1 MKNYVLCAVA
11 PAAVPA
17 KLIHEVSLALEQIG
31 LKRLQA
37 LPTVHERVW
46 ECEFAGDPIIDH
58 RLVLQAL
65 SLVFKA
71 DLALIPQTPA
81 RTARQLVV
89 FDMDSTLV
97 AGEVIDEIAR
107 FAGVYDKV
115 QAITAR
121 AMKGE
126 LDFTQSLHERVA
138 LLKGVSKAHLKT
150 VEHAIPLQP
159 GVAHTAKILKRHN
172 IHTAILTG
180 GFTFFAETLRSK
192 LHFDEAHANQLVFA
206 GEELAG
212 TVSGEVIDGNA
223 KARLMNEIAQ
233 RLGFTTDQVVAV
245 GDGSNDLPMLTSAGL
260 GVAFHAKEKV
270 RRASP
275 CEISQ
280 GTMQS
285 LLCYLGLS
293 QDAFDD
299 V

>member
-1 MKNYVLCAVA
+1 MKSYVLCAVA

-31 LKRLQA
+31 LKRQNA

-46 ECEFAGDPIIDH
+46 ECEFAGEPVIDH
-58 RLVLQAL
+58 RLVLQAM

-81 RTARQLVV
+81 RTARRLVV

-115 QAITAR
+115 QTITAR

-138 LLKGVSKAHLKT
+138 LLKGVSTTHLKT
-150 VEHAIPLQP
+150 VENSIPLQP

-172 IHTAILTG
+172 IHVAILTG
-180 GFTFFAETLRSK
+180 GFTFFAENLRAH
-192 LHFDEAHANQLVFA
+192 LGFDEAHANQLVFA
-206 GEELAG
+206 GDELAG
-212 TVSGEVIDGNA
+212 TVSGEVIDGHA
-223 KARLMNEIAQ
+223 KARLMQEIAQ
-233 RLGFTTDQVVAV
+233 RLGLKMDQVVAV
-245 GDGSNDLPMLTSAGL
+245 GDGSNDLPMLTTAGL

-280 GTMQS
+280 GTMQT
-285 LLCYLGLS
+285 LLCYLGLG
-293 QDAFDD
+293 QEAFDD

>member
-1 MKNYVLCAVA
+1 MKTFVLCAVA
-11 PAAVPA
+11 PSAVPA
-17 KLIHEVSLALEQIG
+17 KLINEVTLALEQIG
-31 LKRLQA
+31 LTRGSV
-37 LPTVHERVW
+37 LPSVHERVW
-46 ECEFAGDPIIDH
+46 ECEFAGEPQINH

-71 DLALIPQTPA
+71 DLALIPQSA
-81 RTARQLVV
+81 HRTSRRLVV

-115 QAITAR
+115 QSITAR

-138 LLKGVSKAHLKT
+138 LLKGVSRANLKT

-172 IHTAILTG
+172 IHVAILTG
-180 GFTFFAETLRSK
+180 GFTFFAENLRQS
-192 LHFDEAHANQLVFA
+192 LSFDEAHANELVFS
-206 GEELAG
+206 GDGLAG
-212 TVSGEVIDGNA
+212 TVSGEVIDGKA

-233 RLGFTTDQVVAV
+233 RRGLTLEQVVAV
-245 GDGSNDLPMLTSAGL
+245 GDGSNDLPMLTTAGL

-270 RRASP
+270 RREAT

-280 GTMQS
+280 GTMQT
-285 LLCYLGLS
+285 LLCYMGLVKE
-293 QDAFDD
+293 AFDD

>member
-1 MKNYVLCAVA
+1 MKNFVLCAVA

-31 LKRLQA
+31 LKRLNA
-37 LPTVHERVW
+37 LPTIHERVW
-46 ECEFAGDPIIDH
+46 ECEFAGEPVIDH

-81 RTARQLVV
+81 RTSRRLVV

-107 FAGVYDKV
+107 VAGVYEKV

-138 LLKGVSKAHLKT
+138 LLKGVPKASLKS
-150 VEHAIPLQP
+150 VENSIPLQP
-159 GVAHTAKILKRHN
+159 GVAHTARILKRHN

-180 GFTFFAETLRSK
+180 GFTFFAENLRTH
-192 LHFDEAHANQLVFA
+192 LGFDEAHANQLDFA
-206 GEELAG
+206 GDVLAG
-212 TVSGEVIDGNA
+212 KVSGAVIDGQA
-223 KARLMNEIAQ
+223 KARLMSEIAQ
-233 RLGFTTDQVVAV
+233 RLGLTLDQVVAV
-245 GDGSNDLPMLTSAGL
+245 GDGSNDLPMLTTAGL

-270 RRASP
+270 RRAST

-280 GTMQS
+280 GTMQT
-285 LLCYLGLS
+285 LLCYMGLS
-293 QDAFDD
+293 QEAFHD

>member
-1 MKNYVLCAVA
+1 MKSFVLCAVA

-17 KLIHEVSLALEQIG
+17 KLIHEVTLALEQIG
-31 LKRLQA
+31 LKRLNA
-37 LPTVHERVW
+37 FPSVHERVW
-46 ECEFAGDPIIDH
+46 ECEFQGEPVIDH

-71 DLALIPQTPA
+71 DLALIPQSAA
-81 RTARQLVV
+81 RTSRRLVV

-107 FAGVYDKV
+107 FAGVYDRV
-115 QAITAR
+115 QTITAR

-138 LLKGVSKAHLKT
+138 LLKGVSKANLKT
-150 VEHAIPLQP
+150 IEHALPLHP
-159 GVAHTAKILKRHN
+159 GVAQTAKILKRHN

-192 LHFDEAHANQLVFA
+192 LGFDEVFANNLVFT
-206 GEELAG
+206 GDELAG

-223 KARLMNEIAQ
+223 KARLMHEIAQ
-233 RLGFTTDQVVAV
+233 RLGLTLDQVVAV
-245 GDGSNDLPMLTSAGL
+245 GDGSNDLPMLTTAGL

-275 CEISQ
+275 SEISQ
-280 GTMQS
+280 GTMQT
-285 LLCYLGLS
+285 LLCYMGLAKE
-293 QDAFDD
+293 AFDD

>member
-1 MKNYVLCAVA
+1 MKRFVLCAVA

-31 LKRLQA
+31 LKRLAA
-37 LPTVHERVW
+37 LPTAHERVW
-46 ECEFAGDPIIDH
+46 ECEFEGEPVIDH

-71 DLALIPQTPA
+71 DLALIPQTAA
-81 RTARQLVV
+81 RTARRLVV

-107 FAGVYDKV
+107 HAGMYDKV

-138 LLKGVSKAHLKT
+138 LLKGVSRASLKT
-150 VEHAIPLQP
+150 VEHSIPLQP
-159 GVAHTAKILKRHN
+159 GVAHAAKILKRHN

-180 GFTFFAETLRSK
+180 GFTFFAETLRAT
-192 LHFDEAHANQLVFA
+192 LGFDEVFANNLVFT
-206 GEELAG
+206 GDELAG
-212 TVSGEVIDGNA
+212 TVSGEVVDGNA

-233 RLGFTTDQVVAV
+233 RLGLTSDQVVAV
-245 GDGSNDLPMLTSAGL
+245 GDGSNDLPMLTTAGL

-270 RRASP
+270 RRAAS

-280 GTMQS
+280 GTMQT
-285 LLCYLGLS
+285 LLCYMGLTKE
-293 QDAFDD
+293 AFDD

>member
-1 MKNYVLCAVA
+1 MKTFVLCAVA

-31 LKRLQA
+31 LKRGTA
-37 LPTVHERVW
+37 LPSAHERVW
-46 ECEFAGDPIIDH
+46 ECEFAGDPVIDH

-65 SLVFKA
+65 ALVFKA
-71 DLALIPQTPA
+71 DLALIPQSPH
-81 RTARQLVV
+81 RTSRRLVV

-107 FAGVYDKV
+107 VAGVFAEV
-115 QAITAR
+115 QSITAR

-138 LLKGVSKAHLKT
+138 LLKGVPRASLQA

-159 GVAHTAKILKRHN
+159 GVAHTAKVLKRHN

-180 GFTFFAETLRSK
+180 GFTFFAENLRSQ
-192 LHFDEAHANQLVFA
+192 LGFDEAHANELVFSGDA
-206 GEELAG
+206 LAG
-212 TVSGEVIDGNA
+212 TVSGAVIDGAA
-223 KARLMNEIAQ
+223 KARLMTEIAG
-233 RLGFTTDQVVAV
+233 RLGIGPAEVVAV
-245 GDGSNDLPMLTSAGL
+245 GDGSNDLPMLSAAGL

-270 RRASP
+270 RRAAP
-275 CEISQ
+275 CEIAQ
-280 GTMQS
+280 GSMRT

-293 QDAFDD
+293 QEAFHD